1 MKQIAWTN
9 VYAMTSITMKEFSQ
23 VQLEMLHEAVHYQ
36 IGGFE
41 YLRLHDSA
49 FLNRVTELK
58 ALAREI
64 EERLIDLERKE
75 AK

>member
-1 MKQIAWTN
+1 MKQIACTN

-23 VQLEMLHEAVHYQ
+23 VQLEMLHEAVLYQ

-41 YLRLHDSA
+41 YLGRHDPYFSG
-49 FLNRVTELK
+49 RVTELK

-64 EERLIDLERKE
+64 EQRLIDLE
-75 AK
+75 AKR

>member
-1 MKQIAWTN
+1 MKQIACTN

-23 VQLEMLHEAVHYQ
+23 VQLEMLHEAVLYQ

-41 YLRLHDSA
+41 YLGRHDPYFSGS
-49 FLNRVTELK
+49 VTELK

-64 EERLIDLERKE
+64 EQRLIDLE
-75 AK
+75 AKR

>member
-1 MKQIAWTN
+1 MKQIACTN

-23 VQLEMLHEAVHYQ
+23 VQLEMLHEAVLYQ

-41 YLRLHDSA
+41 YLGRHDPYFSG
-49 FLNRVTELK
+49 RVTGLK

-64 EERLIDLERKE
+64 EQRLIDLE
-75 AK
+75 AKR